1 MKELPRL
8 YITQPVGYEM
18 RCEAIVMEVLFL
30 LVNHFARPL
39 LENTDVR
46 DLRVRERLNDIV
58 AYVQA
63 HYKEDITLGD
73 LADHFGLSREYFCR
87 FFKQHMGINFTR
99 HLHLVR
105 LVHIYDDIMNTQDN
119 IMVIAENHGFTNYKL
134 FTRLFREIYGCTPS
148 SLRKDK

>member
-73 LADHFGLSREYFCR
+73 LGRPFWSEQRVLLPIF
-87 FFKQHMGINFTR
+87 
-99 HLHLVR
+99 
-105 LVHIYDDIMNTQDN
+105 
-119 IMVIAENHGFTNYKL
+119 
-134 FTRLFREIYGCTPS
+134 
-148 SLRKDK
+148 